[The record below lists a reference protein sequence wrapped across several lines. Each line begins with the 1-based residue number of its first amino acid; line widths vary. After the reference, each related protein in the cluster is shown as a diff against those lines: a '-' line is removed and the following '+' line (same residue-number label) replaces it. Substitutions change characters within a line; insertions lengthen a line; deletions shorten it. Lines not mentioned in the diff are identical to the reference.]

1 MRKLTLV
8 AILATFA
15 TALAAD
21 TAPAKP
27 LGKIFVN
34 SGESIR
40 CPAGT
45 AACTAT
51 VRATG
56 RDAHNR
62 SVTLGGATIT
72 IAPAATARLIF
83 KLDRAGKRL
92 LLTRGPL
99 RASLT
104 VTISTGTEA
113 PIVTTHPITI
123 GVPKRHGRRR

>member
-1 MRKLTLV
+1 MRKLTLT

-21 TAPAKP
+21 TATAKP

-45 AACTAT
+45 AACTAS
-51 VRATG
+51 VQATG

-62 SVTLGGATIT
+62 SVTLGGTTIT
-72 IAPAATARLIF
+72 IAPAATTRLIF
-83 KLDRAGKRL
+83 KLDGTGKHM

-99 RASLT
+99 RARL
-104 VTISTGTEA
+104 TISISIGASA

-123 GVPKRHGRRR
+123 GVPKRHGHRR